1 MPVNMMLGL
10 PLRVNAFE
18 TSTLFGPT
26 ASAKQGVYE
35 ESETQNFALGT
46 KWVYGDG
53 RTFRYAKNG
62 AVALGKALMTQT
74 QVVETKLIEIAQ
86 TAHTQVVGAEDVTL
100 LVTTA
105 SAVVGD
111 SLVGGTLW
119 FNKVSNMGE
128 SYRIIASALRP
139 GTDTLLDL
147 KLETP
152 IRAAVL
158 AASEASVC
166 PNPWYKVVVFPTTT
180 TGSATGVPLIA
191 VTAGY
196 FFWAQTGGDCPIY
209 VDTGETAVI
218 GNLAGP
224 PAGYTV
230 PGAAG
235 VWVTVK
241 QLWGTWR
248 TVNAADEVGLVDLWL
263 DR

>member
-10 PLRVNAFE
+10 PLRVNTFE

-26 ASAKQGVYE
+26 ASSKQGIYE
-35 ESETQNFALGT
+35 ESATQNYALGT

-53 RTFRYAKNG
+53 RTFRYALNG
-62 AVALGKALMTQT
+62 ATALGKAKMTQT
-74 QVVETKLIEIAQ
+74 QVVETKLLEIAQ
-86 TAHTQVVGAEDVTL
+86 TSHAQVVDVDDVTV

-105 SAVVGD
+105 SAVAAD

-119 FNKVSNMGE
+119 FNKVGNMGE

-139 GTDTLLDL
+139 GSDTLMDL

-152 IRAAVL
+152 IRAAVV
-158 AASEASVC
+158 ATSEASLC

-191 VTAGY
+191 VTANY
-196 FFWAQTGGDCPIY
+196 YFWAQTGGDCPIY
-209 VDTGETAVI
+209 VDSDETAVI

-224 PAGYTV
+224 PASYATA
-230 PGAAG
+230 GAAG
-235 VWVTVK
+235 VWVTLT

-248 TVNAADEVGLVDLWL
+248 TVNAADEVGLIDLWL

>member
-18 TSTLFGPT
+18 MSTLFGPT
-26 ASAKQGVYE
+26 ASSRQGIYE
-35 ESETQNFALGT
+35 ESSTQNFALGT

-53 RTFRYAKNG
+53 RTFRYALNG
-62 AVALGKALMTQT
+62 GVALGKAKMTQT
-74 QVVETKLIEIAQ
+74 QVVETKLLEVAQ
-86 TAHTQVVGAEDVTL
+86 TAHTQVVGAEDITV

-105 SAVVGD
+105 SAIVGD

-119 FNKVSNMGE
+119 FNKVGNMGE

-139 GTDTLLDL
+139 GSDTLLDL

-152 IRAAVL
+152 IRTAIVAT
-158 AASEASVC
+158 SEASLC
-166 PNPWYKVVVFPTTT
+166 PNAWYKVVVFPTTT
-180 TGSATGVPLIA
+180 TGSAAGVPLID
-191 VTAGY
+191 VTIGY
-196 FFWAQTGGDCPIY
+196 YFWAQTGGDCPIY
-209 VDTGETAVI
+209 VDSSETAVI

-224 PAGYTV
+224 PAAMAV

-235 VWVTVK
+235 VWVTLK